1 MIFLYVDIL
10 TSSCGNFQDLLH
22 FRIESGD
29 EILKHHME
37 TASHAARYTSVRT
50 QNEIVEICGRLL
62 QRDVVQAANSSAA
75 FSILADETA
84 DISGKEQLSLA
95 VRYMETNQFSNSTY
109 P

>member
-1 MIFLYVDIL
+1 M
-10 TSSCGNFQDLLH
+10 
-22 FRIESGD
+22 
-29 EILKHHME
+29 
-37 TASHAARYTSVRT
+37 RT

-95 VRYMETNQFSNSTY
+95 VRYMETNSATPRIHEEFLGYAHLHQVTACRSNCMCNFG
-109 P
+109 